1 MIMIR
6 KIVQRHSMAVR
17 RWCSSQATRLAEEE
31 ETPVHLR
38 AYDASRYE
46 VPNEQVKYS
55 TGYAFLDVDPFP
67 RASIMKLSHAILNKL
82 ESQIPAE
89 AMYRIYTEEQIKYIM
104 NLTD

>member
-6 KIVQRHSMAVR
+6 KIVQRQSMAVR
-17 RWCSSQATRLAEEE
+17 RWCSSAARLAEEE
-31 ETPVHLR
+31 ETPVHMR

-46 VPNEQVKYS
+46 VPNEHVKYS

-82 ESQIPAE
+82 EA
-89 AMYRIYTEEQIKYIM
+89 
-104 NLTD
+104 